1 MSSPAEKTPLERVVP
16 PHATQAR
23 DALERREVTEETVL
37 VRSAAPPSLVRF
49 LDPLAMLRHLG
60 THWDLIWR
68 FALRD
73 VQGRYKGSYLGIVW
87 SFVTPLLM
95 LAVYTFVFG
104 VVLGTRWEGFPGGT
118 VGFSIPLFAGLIVFG
133 VLSECFQ
140 KAPTLIVGNPNYVK
154 KVVFPLE
161 VLPIAALVASLVHA
175 GISTA
180 ILLAGEILFLG
191 KVSATLAY
199 FPFVVAVIVMLTA
212 GGSWFLA
219 SLGVFIRDIGPT
231 VSIALTVLMF
241 MSAVFYP
248 PSALPA
254 SVRWVTDANPIALIV
269 DDARRTLVFGEP
281 LHWLRLSLVA
291 IASAVVLQLG
301 YAWFMRSKR
310 WFADVV

>member
-1 MSSPAEKTPLERVVP
+1 MAPPAAPRERGTLERI
-16 PHATQAR
+16 
-23 DALERREVTEETVL
+23 DIGEETVL
-37 VRSAAPPSLVRF
+37 VHSADPPSLIGY

-60 THWDLIWR
+60 AHWDLIWR
-68 FALRD
+68 FAVRD

-95 LAVYTFVFG
+95 LAVYSFVFG
-104 VVLGTRWEGFPGGT
+104 VVLGTRWEGFPAGIL
-118 VGFSIPLFAGLIVFG
+118 GFSIPLFAGLIVFG

-140 KAPTLIVGNPNYVK
+140 KAPGLIVGNPNYVK

-180 ILLAGEILFLG
+180 ILLAGELLFLG

-231 VSIALTVLMF
+231 VSIGLTVLMF

-248 PSALPA
+248 TSALPVN
-254 SVRWVTDANPIALIV
+254 VRWVTDANPLALIV

-281 LHWLRLSLVA
+281 VHWVRLGLVA
-291 IASAVVLQLG
+291 VASAVIFQLG